1 MLMMWIIFLFY
12 SYSFYW
18 GGRLRYD
25 EVKNGDREYTGGA
38 ILAIMFSVVF
48 GALQVGGMMPHLKA
62 VTDSKIAGKLAFDV
76 IDHVPKVPVNAPES
90 EQVQRNTI
98 QGLISFKNVSFRYPT
113 RQELQVL
120 NNFSFT
126 FEAGK
131 TTALVGPSGSGKST
145 VIQLIE
151 RFYDPDSGSVSLDGK
166 DFKTLNLRSMR

>member
-1 MLMMWIIFLFY
+1 
-12 SYSFYW
+12 
-18 GGRLRYD
+18 
-25 EVKNGDREYTGGA
+25 
-38 ILAIMFSVVF
+38 
-48 GALQVGGMMPHLKA
+48 MPHLKA

-76 IDHVPKVPVNAPES
+76 IDHVPKVPVDAPES

-98 QGLISFKNVSFRYPT
+98 QGLIQFKNVSFRYPT

-120 NNFSFT
+120 NDFTFT

-166 DFKTLNLRSMR
+166 DFKNLNLRSMR